1 MRITLLGR
9 LLTSSLPMYGKTQ
22 LINTYTKMVDTFD
35 YSGKRNVP
43 FDPKW
48 HGNQRRWKAHCTG
61 NLYALTIQ
69 NRSLDHTFV
78 VHQYGKNV
86 FQAGLRYY
94 RGFTNYPSKK
104 RDSWIWQ
111 CTKIISANLLSR

>member
-1 MRITLLGR
+1 MADTYDWSGR
-9 LLTSSLPMYGKTQ
+9 
-22 LINTYTKMVDTFD
+22 N
-35 YSGKRNVP
+35 NVP

-69 NRSLDHTFV
+69 NRSMDHSFV

-94 RGFTNYPSKK
+94 KGFTNYPSKK
-104 RDSWIWQ
+104 RDNWVWQ
-111 CTKIISANLLSR
+111 CTKVVNAQLLQTNP

>member
-1 MRITLLGR
+1 
-9 LLTSSLPMYGKTQ
+9 
-22 LINTYTKMVDTFD
+22 MVDTFNW
-35 YSGKRNVP
+35 SGKDNVP

-48 HGNQRRWKAHCTG
+48 HGNQRRWRAHRTG

-69 NRSLDHTFV
+69 NRSMDHTFT

-94 RGFTNYPSKK
+94 KGFTNYPSKK
-104 RDSWIWQ
+104 RDSWVWQ
-111 CTKIISANLLSR
+111 CTKIVDAKILQNNS